1 MGGGH
6 QIQGLISWRTLSL
19 LCLSMWLSARVEAQ
33 YFFSPDNQDEQGPG
47 IRYFGSAKDTNGV
60 PLSNATIVIDSG
72 TLSIVVIT
80 DDLGRFRKKVPLQ
93 MTPDTVAIKCFKPGY
108 QSLRLEKRPGFGP
121 KPTVQVDCVLR
132 RSAAGH

>member
-1 MGGGH
+1 MGGEH
-6 QIQGLISWRTLSL
+6 RIRGLISWRTFSL
-19 LCLSMWLSARVEAQ
+19 LCLSIWLSARVDAQ
-33 YFFSPDNQDEQGPG
+33 YFFSSENQDEQGPG
-47 IRYFGSAKDTNGV
+47 IRYFGSAKDANGV

-80 DDLGRFRKKVPLQ
+80 DDLGRFHKKAPLR
-93 MTPDTVAIKCFKPGY
+93 MTLDNVTIKCFKPGY
-108 QSLRLEKRPGFGP
+108 QSLRMEKRPGFGP